1 MEPLVDDS
9 DCRFLADPD
18 EIYYPTHK
26 KRHHEA
32 VIVALAGVE
41 HWVEGIDRLGQ
52 HTLVYRP

>member
-9 DCRFLADPD
+9 DCRFLADPG
-18 EIYYPTHK
+18 EMYCPTQK

-32 VIVALAGVE
+32 VITAMADVE

-52 HTLVYRP
+52 HTLTCRP